1 MTVWTGEA
9 AAERLKKT
17 EEQNQQQEGS
27 PKLLDRIR
35 QAANNRAKLEAA
47 LQRELEGNRALGT
60 QIQAM
65 AERAA
70 GGAQHV
76 NDARGTASAIGEPCC
91 IQILPDLR

>member
-35 QAANNRAKLEAA
+35 QAATSRAKLEAA

-65 AERAA
+65 ARRAV
-70 GGAQHV
+70 GGDQHID
-76 NDARGTASAIGEPCC
+76 DARGTSSAVGEPCC
-91 IQILPDLR
+91 IEVF